1 MDNMAIYHAS
11 FEIIRRSKGQS
22 AVASSAYRSG
32 KKLYDEREGKTHDY
46 RRKKGVIYHEV
57 MLCENAP
64 EQWRD
69 EEKLWNE
76 IEDSEKSEKAQ
87 LAREADFA
95 LPKELDEK
103 QQIDLARDYVKRN
116 FVDQGMCV
124 QLDIHNPHG
133 NQPHFHVMMTM
144 RAVDKNGKFLPKS
157 RTEFVLDNQGNRIPI
172 IDPKT
177 GKQKINKKKRGER
190 QWRRIT
196 VSTTN
201 WNDQETLCAWRHDWA
216 VSVNRAL
223 QNANIRDDD
232 GNYVTI
238 SEKSLKDQGINRIPT
253 IHEGV
258 AARAMEK
265 RGIRT
270 ERGDINRA
278 IQSDN
283 VALEQKRKLEIEY
296 QECQKQNEDLLAREQ
311 QLQTR
316 LDEVK
321 RALAAT
327 QKAIELREQDQAIES
342 LWTEWYKNKE
352 EEEKA
357 EMEETSRFVEAEEE
371 SALEK
376 LMSELD
382 EAEQS
387 QPQSINAVSTAA
399 QPKKSWKDA
408 LHFGNGE
415 EQLQRLREVAHA
427 GEQRGA
433 ESPSKSKS
441 HSGYY
446 ARIEDEYRKEHPV
459 DVAEKRIQQPSPTKD
474 ESKTENTRCI
484 DHVITP
490 DKATPENYNK
500 TCQKVT
506 GTNEEYEQKNVRQ
519 PQADIL
525 QLSTKGPERLQR
537 PEPSVDKQP
546 QDVAQA
552 APEIPAELAKSPK
565 QPAPE
570 KKKRHLIAKR
580 RDGRGNGMGR

>member
-1 MDNMAIYHAS
+1 MAIYHAS
-11 FEIIRRSKGQS
+11 FKIIRRSKRQS

-57 MLCENAP
+57 MLCKNAP
-64 EQWRD
+64 EQWKD

-76 IEDSEKSEKAQ
+76 VEASEKSEKAQ

-124 QLDIHNPHG
+124 QLDLHNPHG
-133 NQPHFHVMMTM
+133 DQPHFHVMMTM

-157 RTEFVLDNQGNRIPI
+157 RTEFVLDDQGKRIPI

-177 GKQKINKKKRGER
+177 GKQKINEKKRGER
-190 QWRRIT
+190 QWRRTT

-201 WNDQETLCAWRHDWA
+201 WNDQETLGVWRHDWA

-265 RGIRT
+265 RGIQT

-278 IQSDN
+278 IQTDN
-283 VALEQKRKLEIEY
+283 AALEQKRKLEIEY
-296 QECQKQNEDLLAREQ
+296 QECQKENEDLLAREQ
-311 QLQTR
+311 QLQAR

-327 QKAIELREQDQAIES
+327 QKAIELREQEQKVED
-342 LWTEWYKNKE
+342 LWTQWYENQEKEDE
-352 EEEKA
+352 EE
-357 EMEETSRFVEAEEE
+357 V
-371 SALEK
+371 SALDQWI
-376 LMSELD
+376 SELE
-382 EAEQS
+382 EAKQS
-387 QPQSINAVSTAA
+387 QSIEASLTTA
-399 QPKKSWKDA
+399 QPKKSWTDV
-408 LHFGNGE
+408 LHFGSGE
-415 EQLQRLREVAHA
+415 ERLQMLRDIAHA
-427 GEQRGA
+427 GEQPA
-433 ESPSKSKS
+433 ADSPSKSES

-446 ARIEDEYRKEHPV
+446 ASIEDEYRKEHPAA
-459 DVAEKRIQQPSPTKD
+459 VAEKRIQQPSPTKN

-519 PQADIL
+519 PQADIP

-546 QDVAQA
+546 QNVAQA
-552 APEIPAELAKSPK
+552 APKIPAELGKSPK
-565 QPAPE
+565 RPAPE

>member
-1 MDNMAIYHAS
+1 MAIYHAS
-11 FEIIRRSKGQS
+11 FNIIKRSKGQS

-32 KKLYDEREGKTHDY
+32 SKLHDDREDKVHDY

-57 MLCENAP
+57 ILCDNAP
-64 EQWRD
+64 ERWKN

-76 IEDSEKSEKAQ
+76 VEDSEKSEKAQ
-87 LAREADFA
+87 LAREANFA

-103 QQIDLARDYVKRN
+103 QQIELARDYVQRN
-116 FVDQGMCV
+116 FVDRGMCV

-133 NQPHFHVMMTM
+133 NQPHFHVMLTM
-144 RAVDKNGKFLPKS
+144 RAVDENGKFLPKS
-157 RTEFVLDNQGNRIPI
+157 RTEFVLDDQGNRIPI
-172 IDPKT
+172 IDPQT

-190 QWRRIT
+190 QWRRVT

-201 WNDQETLCAWRHDWA
+201 WNDQETLRVWRHDWA

-265 RGIRT
+265 RGIWT

-283 VALEQKRKLEIEY
+283 AALEQKQKLEIEY

-311 QLQTR
+311 QLKAR

-327 QKAIELREQDQAIES
+327 QKAIELREQEQAIES

-357 EMEETSRFVEAEEE
+357 EMEETSRFVEDEEE
-371 SALEK
+371 SVLEK

-382 EAEQS
+382 EAKRS
-387 QPQSINAVSTAA
+387 QPIEAASITA
-399 QPKKSWKDA
+399 QPKKSWKDF
-408 LHFGNGE
+408 LHFGDGE
-415 EQLQRLREVAHA
+415 ERLQRLRDVAHA
-427 GEQRGA
+427 GEQTA
-433 ESPSKSKS
+433 SESPSKSES

-446 ARIEDEYRKEHPV
+446 ARTEEEYRKEHPAA
-459 DVAEKRIQQPSPTKD
+459 VAEKKIQQLSPTKD
-474 ESKTENTRCI
+474 ELQSENKRCI
-484 DHVITP
+484 DWIITP
-490 DKATPENYNK
+490 AKAMPENHNK
-500 TCQKVT
+500 TYQKVI
-506 GTNEEYEQKNVRQ
+506 GTNEECKQRDVRQ
-519 PQADIL
+519 PQAVVSKS
-525 QLSTKGPERLQR
+525 STKEPERLQR

-546 QDVAQA
+546 QNVAQA

-565 QPAPE
+565 RPAPE

>member
-1 MDNMAIYHAS
+1 MAIYHAS

-64 EQWRD
+64 EQWKD

-95 LPKELDEK
+95 LPKELDGK

-124 QLDIHNPHG
+124 QLDLHNPHG

-144 RAVDKNGKFLPKS
+144 RAIDKNGKFLPKS
-157 RTEFVLDNQGNRIPI
+157 RTEFLLDDQGKRIPI

-177 GKQKINKKKRGER
+177 GKQKINNKKRGER
-190 QWRRIT
+190 QWRRTT
-196 VSTTN
+196 VSTTI
-201 WNDQETLCAWRHDWA
+201 WNDQETLRAWRHDWA

-232 GNYVTI
+232 GNYITI
-238 SEKSLKDQGINRIPT
+238 SEKSLKDQGINRTPT

-278 IQSDN
+278 IQADN
-283 VALEQKRKLEIEY
+283 AALEQKRKLEIEY
-296 QECQKQNEDLLAREQ
+296 QDCQKQNEDLLAREQ
-311 QLQTR
+311 QLQAR

-327 QKAIELREQDQAIES
+327 QKAIELREQEQKIED
-342 LWTEWYKNKE
+342 LWSQWYENKE

-357 EMEETSRFVEAEEE
+357 EIEENSRLFEGEEA
-371 SALEK
+371 SALEI
-376 LMSELD
+376 LMSESD
-382 EAEQS
+382 AAEQS
-387 QPQSINAVSTAA
+387 QPIEAASITA

-408 LHFGNGE
+408 LYFGNGE
-415 EQLQRLREVAHA
+415 EQLQRLRDVAHA
-427 GEQRGA
+427 GEQTA
-433 ESPSKSKS
+433 SESPLKPES
-441 HSGYY
+441 HNGYY
-446 ARIEDEYRKEHPV
+446 KRIEAEYRKEHPAA
-459 DVAEKRIQQPSPTKD
+459 VAEKRIQQLLPTKN
-474 ESKTENTRCI
+474 EPKPENKRCI
-484 DHVITP
+484 DHAITP
-490 DKATPENYNK
+490 AKSMPENRDK
-500 TCQKVT
+500 TYQKIT
-506 GTNEEYEQKNVRQ
+506 GTNEEHEQRDVRQ
-519 PQADIL
+519 PKAAIPQP
-525 QLSTKGPERLQR
+525 STKEPDRLQR

-546 QDVAQA
+546 QNVAQV
-552 APEIPAELAKSPK
+552 APEIPAELEKSPK
-565 QPAPE
+565 RPAPE
-570 KKKRHLIAKR
+570 KKKRHLITKR

>member
-1 MDNMAIYHAS
+1 MAIYHAS
-11 FEIIRRSKGQS
+11 FKIIRRSKGQS

-32 KKLYDEREGKTHDY
+32 KKLYDEHEGKAHDY

-64 EQWRD
+64 EQWKD

-76 IEDSEKSEKAQ
+76 VEASEKSEKAQ

-124 QLDIHNPHG
+124 QLDLHNPHG
-133 NQPHFHVMMTM
+133 SQPHFHVMMTM
-144 RAVDKNGKFLPKS
+144 RAVDNDGKFLPKS
-157 RTEFVLDNQGNRIPI
+157 RTEFVLDDQGNRIPI

-201 WNDQETLCAWRHDWA
+201 WNDQETLRLWRHNWA

-258 AARAMEK
+258 AAHAMEK
-265 RGIRT
+265 RGIWT

-283 VALEQKRKLEIEY
+283 AALEQKQKLEIEY

-311 QLQTR
+311 QLKAR

-327 QKAIELREQDQAIES
+327 QKAIELREQEQKVED
-342 LWTEWYKNKE
+342 LWAQWYENQEKEDE
-352 EEEKA
+352 EE
-357 EMEETSRFVEAEEE
+357 V
-371 SALEK
+371 SALDQWI
-376 LMSELD
+376 SELE
-382 EAEQS
+382 EAKQS
-387 QPQSINAVSTAA
+387 QTIEVSLTTA
-399 QPKKSWKDA
+399 QPKKSWEDV

-415 EQLQRLREVAHA
+415 ERLQMLRDIAHA
-427 GEQRGA
+427 GEQPAA
-433 ESPSKSKS
+433 ELPSKSES
-441 HSGYY
+441 RSGYY
-446 ARIEDEYRKEHPV
+446 SRTEDEYRKERPAA
-459 DVAEKRIQQPSPTKD
+459 VAEKQIQQLSPTKD
-474 ESKTENTRCI
+474 ELQAENKRCI
-484 DHVITP
+484 NRIITP
-490 DKATPENYNK
+490 AKAIPDDHDKTY
-500 TCQKVT
+500 QKVT
-506 GTNEEYEQKNVRQ
+506 GINEEHEQKDVRQ
-519 PQADIL
+519 TQAAVSKP
-525 QLSTKGPERLQR
+525 STKEPERLQR
-537 PEPSVDKQP
+537 PAPSVDKQP
-546 QDVAQA
+546 QNVAKA
-552 APEIPAELAKSPK
+552 APEIPAEPEKSPK
-565 QPAPE
+565 RPAPE
-570 KKKRHLIAKR
+570 KKKKHLIAKR